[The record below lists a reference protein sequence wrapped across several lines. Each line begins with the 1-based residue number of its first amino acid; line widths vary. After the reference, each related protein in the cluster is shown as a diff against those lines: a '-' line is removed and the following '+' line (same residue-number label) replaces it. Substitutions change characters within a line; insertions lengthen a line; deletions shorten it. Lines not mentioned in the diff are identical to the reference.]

1 MMDKAYM
8 ELAIELAE
16 KGRWAVSPNPVVGA
30 VLVKDNE
37 IIGRGY
43 HASYGAQHA
52 ERVALSDC
60 ERRGNSAVGAT
71 MYVTLE
77 PCCHYGKQPPC
88 TLALLDAGVKRVVVG
103 SADPNPLVAGKGL
116 AELRAAGVEVV
127 EGFLREKCDAL
138 NPVFFHYMSKK
149 KPYVA
154 VKYAMT
160 LDGKIA
166 TKTGNS
172 KWITGEVARNYVHK
186 LRSLYDGI
194 VVGVG
199 TVLADD
205 PLLTAHGA
213 GRNPVRIICDTNLRT
228 PLECRLV
235 KTAHNY
241 KTIIATTLADTEKIK
256 RFEAEGCVVWVL
268 SKKTGKLDLS
278 ELMGRLGE
286 NKISSLFVEGGGNL
300 IYSFF
305 AEKLVQKIYAFVAPK
320 IFGGAEAKT
329 PVEGNGV
336 KEVQD
341 AFCLKKICLKKLM
354 EDFMFDAEVG
364 YTEKHIKADGFL
376 Y

>member
-1 MMDKAYM
+1 MRDEAYM

-16 KGRWAVSPNPVVGA
+16 KGRGEVSPNPLVGA
-30 VLVKDNE
+30 VLVKDKK

-43 HASYGAQHA
+43 HASYGALHA
-52 ERVALSDC
+52 ERQALLDC
-60 ERRGNSAVGAT
+60 ERLGHSSIGAT

-88 TLALLDAGVKRVVVG
+88 TQALLDAGVKRVVVG
-103 SADPNPLVAGKGL
+103 SADPNPMVAGKGL
-116 AELRAAGVEVV
+116 KDLRVAGVEVV

-138 NPVFFHYMSKK
+138 NPVFFHYMTKK

-166 TKTGNS
+166 TKAGNS
-172 KWITGEVARNYVHK
+172 KWITGEPARNYVHK

-199 TVLADD
+199 TVLADN

-213 GRNPVRIICDTNLRT
+213 GRNPMRIVCDTNLRT
-228 PLECRLV
+228 PLESQLV
-235 KTAHNY
+235 KTAHKY
-241 KTIIATTLADTEKIK
+241 KTIIVTTSFDAEKIK
-256 RFEAEGCVVWVL
+256 RFKTKACEVWVL
-268 SKKTGKLDLS
+268 SKKAGRVNLV
-278 ELMGRLGE
+278 ELMDRLAKL
-286 NKISSLFVEGGGNL
+286 KISSLFVEGGGNL

-305 AEKLVQKIYAFVAPK
+305 AENLVQKVYAFIAPK

-329 PVEGNGV
+329 PVEGKGI
-336 KEVQD
+336 KEVQE
-341 AFCLKKICLKKLM
+341 AFCFEKACLKKLGK
-354 EDFMFDAEVG
+354 DFLFETEVG
-364 YTEKHIKADGFL
+364 K
-376 Y
+376 